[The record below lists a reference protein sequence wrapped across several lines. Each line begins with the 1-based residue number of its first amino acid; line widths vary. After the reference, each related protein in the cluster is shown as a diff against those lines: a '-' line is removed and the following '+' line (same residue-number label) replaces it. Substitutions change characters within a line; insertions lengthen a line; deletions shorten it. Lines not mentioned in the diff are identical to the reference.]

1 MNKYR
6 LSLLAIILIA
16 LALRLYNL
24 TYHSLW
30 FDEAISVHWARQS
43 VPRILE
49 VGFTLVEDRLP
60 PLYYLLLKGW
70 TPLAGFSEMG
80 VRSLSA
86 FLGILLV
93 PVIAAIAAVLFNRH
107 VALVTA
113 LLVAL
118 NPFLIWYA
126 QEARMYA
133 PAVLFSALTVWA
145 CLRMTSHES
154 SQRSVITSRINTHHV
169 PRTTPYA
176 LRFSAQPPLGT
187 FYAALFTLFALA
199 GLYTHLYTG
208 FVLPALGLWLVMS
221 YPGQWRLWLLFA
233 LSGLAIVLL
242 FAPLALATWRFSGE
256 ATPGDPL
263 TGLGQRAW
271 WLLHAFTI
279 WKAPLAPVL
288 QIAIPAVVAIFALA
302 SCLKFKN
309 TPYASRPT
317 PQCAASSWDAA
328 SPHPLLLVTLL
339 LVSPFA
345 IANLLLLRN
354 HLAFFGERYFIVMVP
369 WLLLLAAVG
378 AERMSEWA
386 TRRISKGRA
395 IKTFL
400 ILHPSSFILLLLTA
414 LPIPGQWSIPAAKE
428 AWRQGVTYL
437 AEHAAPDHGILI
449 HPDWVR
455 YPFQYYFRGP
465 GQTYAAFSTVTPGM
479 PLDDPLQ
486 GVVNDHP
493 VIWLIQ
499 SHLDGPDPDRLV
511 EQWFAARYPLVTELY
526 PPGISLKGY
535 APGYQL
541 DTLPVDVTPT
551 AIQFANGL
559 RLLGYQADQ
568 VVAAADEL
576 FHPPSEWAHVTL
588 YWTASKPIG
597 EDVTPFVNLVGSEG
611 VWGASLE
618 RTTDALK
625 LYPTSRWPVGQ
636 VGNLPHTKIIRHDL
650 DVNLNPVTPP
660 GRYQLVLGL
669 QGETEQYPLA
679 EIEVR

>member
-70 TPLAGFSEMG
+70 TALAGFSEMG

-86 FLGILLV
+86 FLGTLLV
-93 PVIAAIAAVLFNRH
+93 PVIATIAAALFNRR

-145 CLRMTSHES
+145 CLQITSSES
-154 SQRSVITSRINTHHV
+154 SQKSVVSRQRSVITSRTNTHQSQR
-169 PRTTPYA
+169 PPMGALRTTPYA
-176 LRFSAQPPLGT
+176 LRSTLF
-187 FYAALFTLFALA
+187 AALFTLFALA
-199 GLYTHLYTG
+199 GLYSHLYTG
-208 FVLPALGLWLVMS
+208 FILPALGLWLVMS
-221 YPGQWRLWLLFA
+221 YPRHWRLWLLFT
-233 LSGLAIVLL
+233 LSGLAIALL

-256 ATPGDPL
+256 AVPGDPL
-263 TGLGQRAW
+263 SGLGQRAW
-271 WLLHAFTI
+271 WLLHAFTV
-279 WKAPLAPVL
+279 WKAPLASVL
-288 QIAIPAVVAIFALA
+288 QIAIPAVIAAFAAA
-302 SCLKFKN
+302 SFLKFKN
-309 TPYASRPT
+309 TQYASRIT
-317 PQCAASSWDAA
+317 HHASRFSQ
-328 SPHPLLLVTLL
+328 PLLLITLL
-339 LVSPFA
+339 FLSPFA

-378 AERMSEWA
+378 VERMSELANKRMANGEPTGQVWRMA
-386 TRRISKGRA
+386 N
-395 IKTFL
+395 FL
-400 ILHPSSFILLLLTA
+400 SFILLLVLTA
-414 LPIPGQWSIPAAKE
+414 LPLPGQWSMPAAKE
-428 AWRQGVTYL
+428 AWRQSVAYL
-437 AEHAAPDHGILI
+437 AVHAAPDHGILI

-465 GQTYAAFSTVTPGM
+465 GQTYAAFSTVTLDT
-479 PLDDPLQ
+479 PLDGPLQ

-499 SHLDGPDPDRLV
+499 SHLDGPDPNHLV

-541 DTLPVDVTPT
+541 DTLPADATPA
-551 AIQFANGL
+551 AIEFANGL
-559 RLLGYQADQ
+559 RLLGYRADQ
-568 VVAAADEL
+568 VVAATDEL
-576 FHPPSEWAHVTL
+576 FHPPSGWAHVTL

-597 EDVTPFVNLVGSEG
+597 ENVTPFVNLVGPEG

-618 RTTDALK
+618 RANDALR
-625 LYPTSRWPVGQ
+625 LYPTSRWSVSP
-636 VGNLPHTKIIRHDL
+636 PKIIRHDL
-650 DVNLNPVTPP
+650 DVNLNSVTPP
-660 GRYQLVLGL
+660 GRYQLILAL
-669 QGETEQYPLA
+669 QGDEAEQYPLA

>member
-70 TPLAGFSEMG
+70 TALAGFSEMG

-86 FLGILLV
+86 FLGTLLV
-93 PVIAAIAAVLFNRH
+93 PVIAAIAAALFNRR

-126 QEARMYA
+126 QEARMYT

-145 CLRMTSHES
+145 FLRVSEPVGQRIVSQFPPSPRLAS
-154 SQRSVITSRINTHHV
+154 S
-169 PRTTPYA
+169 
-176 LRFSAQPPLGT
+176 PLHLL
-187 FYAALFTLFALA
+187 LFTLFALA

-221 YPGQWRLWLLFA
+221 YPRQRRLWLLFA
-233 LSGLAIVLL
+233 LSGLAIGLL

-256 ATPGDPL
+256 AAPADPL
-263 TGLGQRAW
+263 NGLAQRAW
-271 WLLHAFTI
+271 GLLHAFTI
-279 WKAPLAPVL
+279 WKAPLGPKL
-288 QIAIPAVVAIFALA
+288 QIAIPAIIATFAVASF
-302 SCLKFKN
+302 LKFKN
-309 TPYASRPT
+309 THYALRITHRVSRF
-317 PQCAASSWDAA
+317 
-328 SPHPLLLVTLL
+328 PHPLLLITLL
-339 LVSPFA
+339 LVTPFA

-369 WLLLLAAVG
+369 WLLLFAAVG
-378 AERMSEWA
+378 AQ
-386 TRRISKGRA
+386 RISELANKRMA
-395 IKTFL
+395 SSERRMANFL
-400 ILHPSSFILLLLTA
+400 SFILHPSSFILLLVLTT
-414 LPIPGQWSIPAAKE
+414 LPIPGQWSMPAAKE
-428 AWRQGVTYL
+428 AWRQSAAYL
-437 AEHAAPDHGILI
+437 AEHAAPDHGIII

-465 GQTYAAFSTVTPGM
+465 GQTYAAFSTVTPET
-479 PLDDPLQ
+479 PLDGPLQ

-499 SHLDGPDPDRLV
+499 SHLDGPDPNHLV
-511 EQWFAARYPLVTELY
+511 EQWFDARYPLVTELY

-535 APGYQL
+535 ATGYQL
-541 DTLPVDVTPT
+541 DTLPPEATPA
-551 AIQFANGL
+551 AIEFANGL
-559 RLLGYQADQ
+559 RLLGYQADR

-576 FHPPSEWAHVTL
+576 FHPPSGWAHVTL

-597 EDVTPFVNLVGSEG
+597 VDAVAFVHLVGPEG

-618 RTTDALK
+618 RANDALT
-625 LYPTSRWPVGQ
+625 LYPTSRWPVGR
-636 VGNLPHTKIIRHDL
+636 VGNLPHAKIIRHDL

-669 QGETEQYPLA
+669 QSDETEPYPLA

>member
-43 VPRILE
+43 VARILE

-86 FLGILLV
+86 FLGTLLV
-93 PVIAAIAAVLFNRH
+93 PVIAAIAAALFNRRI
-107 VALVTA
+107 ALLTA

-118 NPFLIWYA
+118 NPFLVWYA

-133 PAVLFSALTVWA
+133 PAVLFSALTIWA
-145 CLRMTSHES
+145 FLQLSES
-154 SQRSVITSRINTHHV
+154 ESQRVAKQLPT
-169 PRTTPYA
+169 
-176 LRFSAQPPLGT
+176 FSFPASSIL
-187 FYAALFTLFALA
+187 YISLFTLFALA

-208 FVLPALGLWLVMS
+208 FILPALGLWLMMS
-221 YPGQWRLWLLFA
+221 HPRHWRLWLLFA
-233 LSGLAIVLL
+233 LSSLAIALL

-256 ATPGDPL
+256 AAPGDPL
-263 TGLGQRAW
+263 SGLGQRAW
-271 WLLHAFTI
+271 WLLHAFTV

-288 QIAIPAVVAIFALA
+288 QIAIPAVIAAFAA
-302 SCLKFKN
+302 APFLKLKN
-309 TPYASRPT
+309 THYALRITHYASRF
-317 PQCAASSWDAA
+317 
-328 SPHPLLLVTLL
+328 PHPLLLVTLL

-386 TRRISKGRA
+386 NRHIGKGRI
-395 IKTFL
+395 IKNFF

-414 LPIPGQWSIPAAKE
+414 LPIPGQWSMPAAKE
-428 AWRQGVTYL
+428 AWRQSVAYL

-465 GQTYAAFSTVTPGM
+465 GQTYAAFSTVTLDT
-479 PLDDPLQ
+479 PLDGPLQ

-499 SHLDGPDPDRLV
+499 SHLDGPDPNHRV
-511 EQWFAARYPLVTELY
+511 EQWFATRYPLVTELY

-541 DTLPVDVTPT
+541 DSLPVEATPT

-559 RLLGYQADQ
+559 RLLGYQADR
-568 VVAAADEL
+568 VVAADDEL
-576 FHPPSEWAHVTL
+576 FHPPSGWAHVTL

-597 EDVTPFVNLVGSEG
+597 VDVTPFVNLVGPEG

-618 RTTDALK
+618 RANDALK
-625 LYPTSRWPVGQ
+625 LYPTSRWPVSP
-636 VGNLPHTKIIRHDL
+636 NSIIRHDL

-660 GRYQLVLGL
+660 GQYQLVVGWYGDE
-669 QGETEQYPLA
+669 QEQYLLA
-679 EIEVR
+679 EVEVR